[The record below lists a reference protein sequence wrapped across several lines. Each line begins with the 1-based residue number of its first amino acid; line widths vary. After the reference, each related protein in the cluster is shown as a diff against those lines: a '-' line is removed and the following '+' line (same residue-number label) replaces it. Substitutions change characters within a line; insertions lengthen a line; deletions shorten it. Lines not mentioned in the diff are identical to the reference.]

1 MVFGWGRE
9 KLKRWFFFFGRW
21 DESDDISLLPEC
33 IQKFFL
39 EVIRNFAEFEDELE
53 AHEKYRVAYARKAV
67 RTYSKLAYS
76 IVYYSL
82 LVIKCTYV
90 NAVSFL

>member
-1 MVFGWGRE
+1 MV
-9 KLKRWFFFFGRW
+9 FFFFFCRW

-67 RTYSKLAYS
+67 RTYVLKTSLAS
-76 IVYYSL
+76 S
-82 LVIKCTYV
+82 VILF
-90 NAVSFL
+90 S

>member
-1 MVFGWGRE
+1 
-9 KLKRWFFFFGRW
+9 
-21 DESDDISLLPEC
+21 
-33 IQKFFL
+33 
-39 EVIRNFAEFEDELE
+39 VIRNFAEFEDELE

>member
-53 AHEKYRVAYARKAV
+53 PHEKYRVAYARKAV
-67 RTYSKLAYS
+67 RTQKTSLAYR
-76 IVYYSL
+76 L
-82 LVIKCTYV
+82 LFSSR
-90 NAVSFL
+90 N